1 MMPPRNVGS
10 LVVAQYH
17 RRRCGS
23 RYFSGKPPHKPIKDM
38 KEEFQGVVDSRSRQ
52 AVDGMAKRFPKLF
65 EISSRALTF
74 IYGGRGKIVNTSA
87 GQPIVAE
94 KKVFSEEQTRE
105 EVARGLSI
113 CVGVASAQI
122 AKMSFQ
128 FLTNEN
134 NEETNSVV
142 QDVNVSVKGMKG
154 DIISLKTELTVNK
167 ENNHIEV
174 EKLKREVTVNKEN
187 NQREVEK
194 LTTEVRLNKEDKERE
209 VEKINLQLHSFRQ
222 FLSNHV
228 LIPIHQRNP
237 VTAKVEEN
245 LQLSRLQD
253 YMARLRRFRLHLK
266 TI

>member
-1 MMPPRNVGS
+1 MPPRNVGS

-74 IYGGRGKIVNTSA
+74 IYGGR
-87 GQPIVAE
+87 
-94 KKVFSEEQTRE
+94 
-105 EVARGLSI
+105 
-113 CVGVASAQI
+113 
-122 AKMSFQ
+122 
-128 FLTNEN
+128 
-134 NEETNSVV
+134 
-142 QDVNVSVKGMKG
+142 
-154 DIISLKTELTVNK
+154 ELTVNK

-253 YMARLRRFRLHLK
+253 YMARLRREDNSKPSTGSLRPVKSQNAIGHSKAFAVYHYWMFFWMLLTK
-266 TI
+266 KPAFS

>member
-1 MMPPRNVGS
+1 
-10 LVVAQYH
+10 
-17 RRRCGS
+17 
-23 RYFSGKPPHKPIKDM
+23 M

-142 QDVNVSVKGMKG
+142 QDVKVMKA

-167 ENNHIEV
+167 ENNQIEV

-228 LIPIHQRNP
+228 LIPIHQ
-237 VTAKVEEN
+237 V
-245 LQLSRLQD
+245 QLLNFQ
-253 YMARLRRFRLHLK
+253 A
-266 TI
+266 